1 MALELNNS
9 GRTRSALIAAIV
21 ACAVLHLA
29 IAPQVSLFGGR
40 FNFMLALTV
49 SLAISGDSRSLVYI
63 GFFSGLFYD
72 LTTSSPIGFMALLLA
87 ITGYAVA
94 LMSRGLSS
102 GFGMETIRAV
112 VLAVV
117 VVNVVYAL
125 GLFLMGVETNLLLS
139 IGVHGLASS
148 VLDLLACVPF
158 LILGGRSSGGYGKGG
173 RGARGLSYAGKRYK
187 SLR

>member
-1 MALELNNS
+1 MALEFKNS
-9 GRTRSALIAAIV
+9 GRTRSNLIATIV
-21 ACAVLHLA
+21 ACVVLHLA

-40 FNFMLALTV
+40 FNFMLVLTV

-87 ITGYAVA
+87 LTGYAVA

-102 GFGMETIRAV
+102 GFSMETIRAV

-148 VLDLLACVPF
+148 VLDLFACAPF
-158 LILGGRSSGGYGKGG
+158 LMLGGRASSGRGKGG
-173 RGARGLSYAGKRYK
+173 LGTRGLSYGGNRNK

>member
-9 GRTRSALIAAIV
+9 GRTRSALIATIA
-21 ACAVLHLA
+21 ACAVLHLV

-117 VVNVVYAL
+117 VVNAL

-158 LILGGRSSGGYGKGG
+158 LMLGGRSSGGHGKGG